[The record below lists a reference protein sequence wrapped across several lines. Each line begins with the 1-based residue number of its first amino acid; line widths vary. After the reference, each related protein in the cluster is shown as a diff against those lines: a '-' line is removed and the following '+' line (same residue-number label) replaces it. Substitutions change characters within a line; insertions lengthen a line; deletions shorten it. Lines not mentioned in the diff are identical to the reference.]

1 MPTTPL
7 SENPTINAL
16 LSTYQW
22 GIQNGQSA
30 TITYS
35 FPGIGSVFV
44 ANYGNEVTAGW
55 SGLNAA
61 QQDSF
66 KAALGSWSEL
76 ANLNFTQVADN
87 AASSGQIR
95 VTFSNLVKNQGFA
108 GYAYYPT
115 STQSAKAGDVWLNPD
130 YTDYSEDGPN
140 FATMQ
145 HEIGH
150 ALGLKHPF
158 ATVAGNNA
166 VLTGAED
173 STQYTIMSYNS
184 YEGAGQ
190 VYTSLGGG
198 AFTYYTVQP
207 STPMLYDIAAIQF
220 LYGANLSTRTGNDVY
235 TFSNTQGEI
244 KTIWDA
250 GGTDTLDLSNQ
261 TLSQSINLNAGEFSS
276 LGVAKTSFSGPLAPA
291 VANIAIA
298 YNVIIEN
305 ARGGAND
312 DTIVGNAINND
323 LMGGS
328 GGDTIDGGAGNDRLF
343 GNDGNDSLF
352 GDLGSDRLDG
362 GAGNDSLFG
371 GLGSDSLD
379 GGAGADYLEGGAGND
394 IYMVNTRL
402 DAVIEPVNAGIDTV
416 RSRVSWSLNDNVER
430 LVLLGNNSTSASGNK
445 LNNTLTGNNAA
456 NNISGGLGND
466 LLIGKGGSDNLTGGQ
481 GADTFVL
488 DSWVGVDRI
497 TDFSVIFD
505 IVRLENNIFSS
516 LTDTGLLSEG
526 EFVIGK
532 AALDSN
538 DYLFY
543 DDLIGTLYYD
553 ADGNGTL
560 SETPIATLGL
570 GLALTQAN
578 FWVA

>member
-1 MPTTPL
+1 
-7 SENPTINAL
+7 
-16 LSTYQW
+16 
-22 GIQNGQSA
+22 
-30 TITYS
+30 
-35 FPGIGSVFV
+35 
-44 ANYGNEVTAGW
+44 
-55 SGLNAA
+55 
-61 QQDSF
+61 
-66 KAALGSWSEL
+66 
-76 ANLNFTQVADN
+76 
-87 AASSGQIR
+87 
-95 VTFSNLVKNQGFA
+95 
-108 GYAYYPT
+108 
-115 STQSAKAGDVWLNPD
+115 
-130 YTDYSEDGPN
+130 
-140 FATMQ
+140 
-145 HEIGH
+145 
-150 ALGLKHPF
+150 
-158 ATVAGNNA
+158 
-166 VLTGAED
+166 
-173 STQYTIMSYNS
+173 
-184 YEGAGQ
+184 
-190 VYTSLGGG
+190 
-198 AFTYYTVQP
+198 
-207 STPMLYDIAAIQF
+207 
-220 LYGANLSTRTGNDVY
+220 
-235 TFSNTQGEI
+235 
-244 KTIWDA
+244 
-250 GGTDTLDLSNQ
+250 
-261 TLSQSINLNAGEFSS
+261 
-276 LGVAKTSFSGPLAPA
+276 
-291 VANIAIA
+291 
-298 YNVIIEN
+298 
-305 ARGGAND
+305 
-312 DTIVGNAINND
+312 
-323 LMGGS
+323 
-328 GGDTIDGGAGNDRLF
+328 
-343 GNDGNDSLF
+343 
-352 GDLGSDRLDG
+352 
-362 GAGNDSLFG
+362 
-371 GLGSDSLD
+371 
-379 GGAGADYLEGGAGND
+379 
-394 IYMVNTRL
+394 MVNTRL